1 MVNRLPAADVPRI
14 SCPLMLHDGSL
25 DARINAGIPDFE
37 AALKEQ
43 KKTYQLFM
51 YEGANHAFN
60 NNTNATRHSKE
71 AAELA
76 WKRTSE
82 FFTKYLK

>member
-1 MVNRLPAADVPRI
+1 
-14 SCPLMLHDGSL
+14 
-25 DARINAGIPDFE
+25 
-37 AALKEQ
+37 
-43 KKTYQLFM
+43 M

-76 WKRTSE
+76 WKRTLE